1 MIAPMLGEKRRSVG
15 VRPPCIGIGLQ
26 PMLTLGSVRA
36 NTTTAN
42 IMRDMGYEPNKGLG
56 KHKQGISKLVEVVVR
71 PKNAILDSI

>member
-1 MIAPMLGEKRRSVG
+1 MIAPMLGEKRSVG

-26 PMLTLGSVRA
+26 PMPALGSVRA

-42 IMRDMGYEPNKGLG
+42 IMRDMGYEPNKELG

-71 PKNAILDSI
+71 PKNAILDTI